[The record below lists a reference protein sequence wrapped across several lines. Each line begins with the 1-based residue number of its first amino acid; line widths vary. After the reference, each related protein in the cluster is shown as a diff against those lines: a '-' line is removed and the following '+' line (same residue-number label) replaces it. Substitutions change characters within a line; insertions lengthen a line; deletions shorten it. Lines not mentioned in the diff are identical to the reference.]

1 MQQQE
6 QGPPTNLIGS
16 VQKLHFDARARWF
29 GWRIQA
35 DVMRSN
41 FDSPKVCSE
50 KHQGGVKANGGVM
63 VVGQVA
69 FVIFLSEGQRIDDPT
84 KKDKK

>member
-6 QGPPTNLIGS
+6 QGPTNLIGS
-16 VQKLHFDARARWF
+16 VQQLHFDARARRF

-50 KHQGGVKANGGVM
+50 KHQGGAMK
-63 VVGQVA
+63 VGQVA
-69 FVIFLSEGQRIDDPT
+69 FVIFLSQSERIDESTD
-84 KKDKK
+84 KDKKY